1 MREHKTEDIG
11 TLRKLFIWNAET
23 GSLVWA
29 ERPLKYF
36 KARTWQ
42 DRWNKRFAGKEAFT
56 SILPPGYF
64 VGAVFG
70 RGFRK
75 HRILWAL
82 HYGEWPENIDHI
94 NGNGLD
100 NRISNLRSVPQS
112 VNTKNMRLSKRNKSG
127 VIGVAWIP
135 RLKKWEAKLSSG
147 GKFVYLGL
155 HSKKEDAIAARLEAN
170 AQHGFHANHGH

>member
-1 MREHKTEDIG
+1 MREHKTEDIE
-11 TLRKLFIWNAET
+11 TLKKLFTWNAET
-23 GSLVWA
+23 GSLVWK
-29 ERPLKYF
+29 ERPTEMF
-36 KARTWQ
+36 GRHQ
-42 DRWNKRFAGKEAFT
+42 DWVTWNKRFAGKEA
-56 SILPPGYF
+56 LNHVCAGYCF
-64 VGAVFG
+64 GGIFG
-70 RGFRK
+70 RVFRK
-75 HRILWAL
+75 HRVLWAL
-82 HYGEWPENIDHI
+82 EHGEWPDNIDHI

-100 NRISNLRSVPQS
+100 NRLANLRSVPQS